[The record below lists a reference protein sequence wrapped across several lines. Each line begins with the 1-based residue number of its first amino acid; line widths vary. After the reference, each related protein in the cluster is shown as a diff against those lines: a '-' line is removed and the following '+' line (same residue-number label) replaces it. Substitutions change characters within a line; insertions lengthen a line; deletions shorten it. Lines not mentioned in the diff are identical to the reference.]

1 MAGSDTIAALA
12 TAQGTGGIAII
23 RMSGKEAK
31 TVLSR
36 VFTFNG
42 NSLPTLPDFVPRH
55 MHYGIVT
62 APDGSTID
70 DVLAVFMSGP
80 RSATGEDVAEIHC
93 HGGIAISRAI
103 LDAVFAAGARPAG
116 PGEFTRRAFLNR
128 RIDLTQAEAVAEAIA
143 ASTLEGARLA
153 RAKMEGALG
162 LAVASLR
169 SSLDRLRVLATV
181 CVDFDEEAGDTLLET
196 MAATTDEALR
206 RIDSLLASY
215 DRARLWREGASAV
228 LAGQVNA
235 GKSSLLNALLG
246 RERAIVSATPG
257 TTRDYLE
264 ETILIHG
271 IPMRVTDTA
280 GLRMGTDSVEEEGI
294 RRAEQLCAEADVLLL
309 VVDATRGAGEA
320 ERAFVERHA
329 RQKLIVLLNK
339 VDALAPLSSL
349 PLKAHNETGLDSLPP
364 ARVTLHQYEQAVQNT
379 RNTLFPD
386 GSGSVL
392 PVSAKQG
399 YGLQALCDALGEA
412 LRQDLPATG
421 SDAAPNARQHRL
433 LCLARE
439 ELVALKTDMESGMP
453 VDILCVR
460 LDAAV
465 LHCDEITGVSSNDA
479 ILGTIFSSFCI
490 GK

>member
-1 MAGSDTIAALA
+1 MAGSDTVAALA

-23 RMSGKEAK
+23 RISGKEAK
-31 TVLSR
+31 TALSR
-36 VFTFNG
+36 VFTFYAANPI
-42 NSLPTLPDFVPRH
+42 SDFIPRH

-70 DVLAVFMSGP
+70 DVLAVYMPGP

-103 LDAVFAAGARPAG
+103 LDAVFAAGVRPAG
-116 PGEFTRRAFLNR
+116 PGEFTRRAFLNG

-169 SSLDRLRVLATV
+169 TSLDHLRVLATV
-181 CVDFDEEAGDTLLET
+181 CVDFDEAAGDTLLET
-196 MAATTDEALR
+196 MAETTDETLV

-246 RERAIVSATPG
+246 RERAIVSAIPG

-264 ETILIHG
+264 ESILVHG

-280 GLRMGTDSVEEEGI
+280 GLRTGTDSVEEEGI
-294 RRAEQLCAEADVLLL
+294 RRTEQLCEEADVLLL
-309 VVDATRGAGEA
+309 VVDATRGAGVA
-320 ERAFVERHA
+320 ERAFAERHA
-329 RQKLIVLLNK
+329 RQRLIIVLNK
-339 VDALAPLSSL
+339 VDALAPPQNL
-349 PLKAHNETGLDSLPP
+349 PLMTHNGTGGDSTPP
-364 ARVTLHQYEQAVQNT
+364 ADEPLHQYAQAVHHT

-386 GSGSVL
+386 GTGTVL
-392 PVSAKQG
+392 PVSAKLG

-412 LRQDLPATG
+412 LRQDLPAAG
-421 SDAAPNARQHRL
+421 SDAAPNARQYRL

-439 ELVALKTDMESGMP
+439 ELVALKADMEAGMP

-465 LHCDEITGVSSNDA
+465 MHCDEITGVSSNDA